1 MIQFSI
7 KRLLIY
13 TALIA
18 LAIWLVRGAYLGF
31 TQVESGEVVASVDW
45 LPKSASNVSYY
56 RSYMNTAYEFDI
68 DEADFLKWSR
78 WGGAEITEP
87 VRLRRYLAF
96 STPPP
101 PEPSSPTNDEMVAF
115 AIEYGRRGV
124 TIRDGLYYGYLQTN
138 SGGVWVG
145 YNRSSGRAYY
155 HSAPR

>member
-1 MIQFSI
+1 VIQFSI

-78 WGGAEITEP
+78 WGGC
-87 VRLRRYLAF
+87 
-96 STPPP
+96 
-101 PEPSSPTNDEMVAF
+101 
-115 AIEYGRRGV
+115 
-124 TIRDGLYYGYLQTN
+124 
-138 SGGVWVG
+138 
-145 YNRSSGRAYY
+145 
-155 HSAPR
+155 